1 MHVKEF
7 GWECLERGNWTRKGG
22 LFSNM
27 TVEGEKAGQA
37 EGHAFYL
44 PKSEMVS
51 IHTLLSKLPAG
62 LRSQSSWS
70 LGMRSGLHAPWGVSV
85 SMQRTD
91 AIVRCWLNYVL
102 LYNLRQ
108 GLSVNLRLTWLTRLA
123 GWQAPVGAPDLASSG
138 LELQTCATEAGF
150 SCRCWRSKLRSS
162 WSCVRQTSPTELL
175 LHPSMSS

>member
-27 TVEGEKAGQA
+27 TVEEGKAGQA

-51 IHTLLSKLPAG
+51 VHTLLSKLPAG

-70 LGMRSGLHAPWGVSV
+70 LGTRSGLHAPWGVSV
-85 SMQRTD
+85 SMQRAD
-91 AIVRCWLNYVL
+91 VIVRCWLNYVL
-102 LYNLRQ
+102 LYNMKP
-108 GLSVNLRLTWLTRLA
+108 GLCVNLRLTWLTRLA
-123 GWQAPVGAPDLASSG
+123 DWQAPVMPLIWPHQGWNCRLVPLRQAFHVDAGEPSSSLHG
-138 LELQTCATEAGF
+138 H
-150 SCRCWRSKLRSS
+150 
-162 WSCVRQTSPTELL
+162 VRQTSPTELL
-175 LHPSMSS
+175 LHPSTNS